1 MNPPEMT
8 PVTKDKFNFL
18 TKSHSLRLPTPPTMK
33 NHGNYIIS
41 LGNLCRWLS
50 EHAMSLGVDIFPGFA
65 ASKLIIE
72 NDTVK
77 GVITGDMGIGK
88 NGEQKDTYQ
97 PGVAI
102 KAKYTLLAEG
112 CRGSLTQQLFEL
124 FDLRKDA
131 APQTYGIGLK
141 ELWEVPEE
149 LHQEG
154 SVIHSVGWP
163 LDSKTYGGS
172 FLYHLGKNRVAFGFV
187 VGLDYKN
194 PYLSPYEEMQRF
206 KLHPSMRP
214 LFEQGKRISY
224 GARALNEGGLQ
235 SLPQMHFPGGAI
247 IGCAAGFLNVPKI
260 KGTHTSMKTGMLA
273 AEAIFSSD
281 TEGSLENYEKAVK
294 ESWVY
299 DELYRARN
307 IRPAFTKG
315 LYRGLAYAAIDTYLF
330 RGKAPWT
337 LKHHSDHEQLEAAD
351 KHQPI
356 EYPKPDNNITFDR
369 LTSVQLSNTNHEE
382 DQPCHLKLKD
392 ESVPN
397 AINLEK
403 FAGPESRY
411 CPAGVYEYVEGDNG
425 QQLQINA
432 QNCIHCKTCDIKD
445 PTQNIQWCTPEG
457 SGGPR
462 YGEM

>member
-1 MNPPEMT
+1 
-8 PVTKDKFNFL
+8 
-18 TKSHSLRLPTPPTMK
+18 
-33 NHGNYIIS
+33 
-41 LGNLCRWLS
+41 
-50 EHAMSLGVDIFPGFA
+50 
-65 ASKLIIE
+65 
-72 NDTVK
+72 
-77 GVITGDMGIGK
+77 
-88 NGEQKDTYQ
+88 
-97 PGVAI
+97 
-102 KAKYTLLAEG
+102 
-112 CRGSLTQQLFEL
+112 
-124 FDLRKDA
+124 
-131 APQTYGIGLK
+131 
-141 ELWEVPEE
+141 
-149 LHQEG
+149 
-154 SVIHSVGWP
+154 
-163 LDSKTYGGS
+163 
-172 FLYHLGKNRVAFGFV
+172 
-187 VGLDYKN
+187 
-194 PYLSPYEEMQRF
+194 MQRF